1 MIRDPGQLS
10 GETFDALVIG
20 AGIHGACAAREAS
33 LRGLR
38 VAIIDRGDFGCATS
52 HNSLKI
58 AHGGLRYLQ
67 HLDFPRVRQ
76 SVLERRFWL
85 RQAPHIVRPMPFLM
99 PLQGIGTRGPAALLA
114 AMRVHELIGFD
125 RNKGVATSRQIPRS
139 RLISARS
146 LRQQI
151 PGIAPKRCTGGAIWH
166 DGQMQDTD
174 ALIRLCIETAVSDGN
189 VACNYVRAT
198 KIQIENDQVQGVEAI
213 DQLTGNSVFIKC
225 RQILN
230 ASGPWIGEFLESA
243 ADRRADFRLQCTKNM
258 NLVVRRPAQ
267 TMAFGVSSQRRSD
280 ASVGESNRLYFMTP
294 WRGQSII
301 GTTHIPYEGDTE
313 NCVFEPHEI
322 DEFLAEF
329 NEAYPAANLTRDDV
343 LYCYGGLTPAVR
355 TTESGKIQRSH
366 RSEIIDHLEQ
376 DGIKGLFSIVGVK
389 YTTARLLAEWAVD
402 ASLKQLGADG
412 RASTSRD
419 TPLPGGAGFDQI
431 DIAAKLKQETSD
443 SIDEIEGRFFVESY
457 GTRSLDVLRA
467 GEWAQTDGDNRLFR
481 CRTRYSVKHEMA
493 VRLSDVLLRRTDIG
507 ARGRLTQSDVD
518 WAASYMA
525 EELRWTPERKQ
536 KELANAAD
544 EMERVWLR
552 VNRGAE
558 FTEALTGTRS

>member
-10 GETFDALVIG
+10 GETFDTLVIG
-20 AGIHGACAAREAS
+20 AGIHGACAAREAA

-38 VAIIDRGDFGCATS
+38 VAVIDRGDFGCATS

-67 HLDFPRVRQ
+67 HLDFARVRQ

-99 PLQGIGTRGPAALLA
+99 PLQGLGTRGPAALLA
-114 AMRVHELIGFD
+114 AMRIHELIGFD
-125 RNKGVATSRQIPRS
+125 RNTGVATSREIPRS
-139 RLISARS
+139 RLISAS
-146 LRQQI
+146 SVRQQI
-151 PGIAPKRCTGGAIWH
+151 PGIAPQRCTGGAIWH

-174 ALIRLCIETAVSDGN
+174 ALVRLCIEAAVSEGN
-189 VACNYVRAT
+189 VACNYMRAT
-198 KIQIENDQVQGVEAI
+198 KIRIENDQVQGVEAI
-213 DQLTGNSVFIKC
+213 DQLTGTTIFIAC

-230 ASGPWIGEFLESA
+230 ASGPWISEFLQNA
-243 ADRRADFRLQCTKNM
+243 ADRSTDFRLQCTKNM

-267 TMAFGVSSQRRSD
+267 QMAFGVSSQRRSD
-280 ASVGESNRLYFMTP
+280 ANVGESNRLFFMTP

-301 GTTHIPYEGDTE
+301 GTTHFPYEGDTE
-313 NCVFEPHEI
+313 NCVFESHEI

-329 NEAYPAANLTRDDV
+329 NEAYPAANLARDDV
-343 LYCYGGLTPAVR
+343 LYCYGGLTPAAR
-355 TTESGKIQRSH
+355 TTESGKVQRSH
-366 RSEIIDHLEQ
+366 RSEIVDHLKQ

-402 ASLKQLGADG
+402 ASVKQLGVGG
-412 RASTSRD
+412 RASTSHD

-431 DIAAKLKQETSD
+431 DTAARLKQETSD
-443 SIDEIEGRFFVESY
+443 SIDEIEGRFFIETY
-457 GTRSLDVLRA
+457 GTRSVEVLRA
-467 GEWAQTDGDNRLFR
+467 GGWSEADGDSLLFR

-507 ARGRLTQSDVD
+507 ARGRLAQSDVD
-518 WAASYMA
+518 WAAGYMA
-525 EELRWTPERKQ
+525 KELRWTPERTQ
-536 KELANAAD
+536 EELANAAS
-544 EMERVWLR
+544 EMERAWMRL
-552 VNRGAE
+552 GKGDE